1 MNRQILKELQNKGTF
16 PCVSILMPTHRSFP
30 ENQQDKIRLK
40 NLVSTA
46 QRRLREE
53 SGKSDISGIT
63 QKLNDLAESVDYNNL
78 LDGLAVFISNDDNYK
93 FNFSFPVKER
103 VIIDKSFATRDIVF
117 GLNRSQPYYALIVDE
132 KNTRFYS
139 GIRENLTEIIHPDL
153 PLKNFVHDIKSGEIT
168 DTSFND
174 RIHENEERLRNYLR
188 EVDLLLIELSNSENI
203 PYIIAGTQK
212 QISLF
217 KEISRSKSV
226 LLGELTGNYGNTSRD
241 ELAKLIWPI
250 AKNGFAEIRANILND
265 VEKATGAKKFA
276 AGIDEV
282 WKLAKEGRGLTLLTE
297 INFSMIGTITD
308 EGFVPGGQA
317 AAADDAHTE
326 DAVDEIIEN
335 VVSKG
340 GRVVFFDNGKLDQ
353 YGKIAM
359 ILRY

>member
-1 MNRQILKELQNKGTF
+1 MNKQILKDLKNKETF

-40 NLVSTA
+40 NLVNTA
-46 QRRLREE
+46 QHRLKEA
-53 SGKSDISGIT
+53 SGKSDISGIL
-63 QKLNDLAESVDYNNL
+63 QKLNELTETIDYNNL
-78 LDGLAVFISNDDNYK
+78 LDGLAVFISRDHDLK
-93 FNFSFPVKER
+93 FNFGFPVEER
-103 VIIDKSFATRDIVF
+103 VIIDKTFATRDLVF
-117 GLNRSQPYYALIVDE
+117 GLNRSQPYFALIIDE

-139 GIRENLTEIIHPDL
+139 GVRENLFEINHPEL
-153 PLKNFVHDIKSGEIT
+153 PLKNFVHDIKSGEIA

-174 RIHENEERLRNYLR
+174 RIHENEERLKNYLR
-188 EVDLLLIELSNSENI
+188 EVDLLLIEISGSENI

-212 QISLF
+212 QIALF
-217 KEISRSKSV
+217 KEISKSKSAV
-226 LLGELTGNYGNTSRD
+226 LGELTGNYGNSSRD

-250 AKNGFAEIRANILND
+250 AKNGFAGIRADILKE
-265 VEKATGAKKFA
+265 VEKAAGAKKLA

-317 AAADDAHTE
+317 AAGDVHTD

-340 GRVVFFDNGKLDQ
+340 GQVVFFENGKLDH

>member
-78 LDGLAVFISNDDNYK
+78 LDGLAVFISNNDNYK

-103 VIIDKSFATRDIVF
+103 VIIDKSFATRDLVF
-117 GLNRSQPYYALIVDE
+117 GLNRSQPYLALIIDE

-139 GIRENLTEIIHPDL
+139 GIRENLIEINHPDL

-168 DTSFND
+168 NTSFND
-174 RIHENEERLRNYLR
+174 RIHENEERLKNYLR
-188 EVDLLLIELSNSENI
+188 EVDLLLIEISGSENI

-212 QISLF
+212 QIALF
-217 KEISRSKSV
+217 KEISKSRSRV
-226 LLGELTGNYGNTSRD
+226 LGELTGNYGNSSRD

-250 AKNGFAEIRANILND
+250 AKNGFAEIRADILKE
-265 VEKATGAKKFA
+265 VEKAAGAKKFA

-282 WKLAKEGRGLTLLTE
+282 WKLATEGRGLTLLTE
-297 INFSMIGTITD
+297 INFSMIGTIT
-308 EGFVPGGQA
+308 EKGFVPGDQSASDG
-317 AAADDAHTE
+317 DLHTD

-340 GRVVFFDNGKLDQ
+340 GNVVFFENGKLDQ
-353 YGKIAM
+353 YGKIAL